1 MMRAEKST
9 NRKEW
14 GPVKISLLQMKTM
27 ATPEE
32 NVVKIKELLKKA
44 KTEGADMAVLP
55 EMCCCPYENEAFVRY
70 AMPANAPFLKA
81 LAETAKELELYLVA
95 GSVPEAAGKKI
106 YNTSFVYNPKG
117 EQIARH
123 RKVHLFD
130 INVEG
135 GQYFMESDTFT
146 AGEEVTT
153 FQTPWGR
160 FGLMICYDIRFP
172 EMARLTAQNLDPFSR
187 INAIIVP
194 AAFNMTTGPAHWEI
208 SFRMRALD
216 QQLFMI
222 GCAPARDINSSYQAW
237 GHSIVTD
244 PWGTVVEQLD
254 EKEGILT
261 VELDF
266 EKVEKVREQLPLL
279 KHRRTD
285 LYFLESVM
293 TPGVRRYT
301 KSPYEKSIMDKIK
314 GRLE

>member
-1 MMRAEKST
+1 MK
-9 NRKEW
+9 
-14 GPVKISLLQMKTM
+14 VSLLQLKTM

-32 NVVKIKELLKKA
+32 NIVKIKGMLQKA
-44 KTEGADMAVLP
+44 KAEGADLAVLP

-70 AMPANAPFLKA
+70 AMPANSPFLKE
-81 LAETAKELELYLVA
+81 LAKMAKELGMYIVA
-95 GSVPEAAGKKI
+95 GSIPEAAGKKI

-117 EQIARH
+117 DEVARH

-146 AGEEVTT
+146 PGNEITS
-153 FQTPWGR
+153 FQTPWGK

-187 INAIIVP
+187 TNAIIVP
-194 AAFNMTTGPAHWEI
+194 AAFNMTTGPAHWEL

-216 QQLFMI
+216 QQVFMI

-244 PWGTVVEQLD
+244 PWGAVVEQMD
-254 EKEGILT
+254 EKEGILI

-266 EKVEKVREQLPLL
+266 EKVGKVREQLPLL

-285 LYFLESVM
+285 LYFLESPMV
-293 TPGVRRYT
+293 PNGLRHT